1 MEIREMK
8 YFYEITTC
16 QSLEQAAN
24 RLFITQPSLTKT
36 IHRMEDNLGYKLF
49 EKSGRKNI
57 LTSEGKALLTLVTP
71 VLEAYD
77 HFEENLAYI
86 GMEQHMTVN
95 YGVIPLYQTPFT
107 SGFLYEFRK
116 KYPTIKVRIHELDEE
131 RIKQGLIT
139 GELDVG
145 MTENMLSSKDLV
157 TYSGFED
164 VVSVAVGEGNPFYF
178 AKSLT
183 FEDLRDSVF
192 NIVTSGHNNYNQII
206 SNCHKA
212 GYDPKIAYESSQIGL
227 LLDYTNLNKGV
238 CIFNRCMIYDNIAV
252 RPHLQ
257 TMHIIPLDPPPP
269 CYCWVTIRKQS
280 KVTKAVQ
287 IFVDELTD
295 ALTIDT
301 EKRIQ

>member
-8 YFYEITTC
+8 YFYEITKC

-116 KYPTIKVRIHELDEE
+116 KYPTV
-131 RIKQGLIT
+131 
-139 GELDVG
+139 
-145 MTENMLSSKDLV
+145 
-157 TYSGFED
+157 
-164 VVSVAVGEGNPFYF
+164 
-178 AKSLT
+178 LT
-183 FEDLRDSVF
+183 
-192 NIVTSGHNNYNQII
+192 H
-206 SNCHKA
+206 
-212 GYDPKIAYESSQIGL
+212 
-227 LLDYTNLNKGV
+227 
-238 CIFNRCMIYDNIAV
+238 
-252 RPHLQ
+252 
-257 TMHIIPLDPPPP
+257 
-269 CYCWVTIRKQS
+269 
-280 KVTKAVQ
+280 
-287 IFVDELTD
+287 
-295 ALTIDT
+295 
-301 EKRIQ
+301 